1 METTCRKT
9 GARLALVFAVPSLIP
24 ARASAQIR
32 TATTTLAVKVERHG
46 AIVLPA
52 DGEALARTALTGG
65 NSSEVSAAARGNGSP
80 RLITILETTSTAP
93 VSASRA
99 RVAVTVFEP

>member
-1 METTCRKT
+1 METTGRKT
-9 GARLALVFAVPSLIP
+9 GARLALVFVLPSLIP
-24 ARASAQIR
+24 ARTSAQIR

-46 AIVLPA
+46 AIVVPA

-65 NSSEVSAAARGNGSP
+65 NASEVSAAARGNGSP
-80 RLITILETTSTAP
+80 KLITIVETTSTAP